1 MYMNICIYDH
11 VAMNVKYLF
20 IFFDLLKNVFYL
32 CKRYKRGM

>member
-1 MYMNICIYDH
+1 MNMNIYIYDY

-32 CKRYKRGM
+32 CKRYKMGM

>member
-1 MYMNICIYDH
+1 MYMNIYIYDH
-11 VAMNVKYLF
+11 VAINVKYLF